1 MSSVLYTVKLI
12 LLSDFWFRTDIRG
25 ENKKTMDDV
34 SQISGISYLAGI
46 SFALSLAYSRL
57 EKSRQRRKIAELARD
72 QLIRLGEDSELS
84 ENLQAYEKRK
94 YYKLL
99 RDLAYDGDVAEH
111 KNEFRV
117 SAGLFSQ
124 LFIELHFRKNLDRR
138 ISNMTTA
145 ISLVSI
151 AITNLPVTYFM
162 PKWILESNGF
172 LISLSSIL
180 LLSIAVST
188 TLILSGE
195 HIVPSIQETI
205 ENCGNELKGYMQDE
219 LETVKKSETSE

>member
-1 MSSVLYTVKLI
+1 
-12 LLSDFWFRTDIRG
+12 
-25 ENKKTMDDV
+25 MDDV

-180 LLSIAVST
+180 LLSIVVST

>member
-1 MSSVLYTVKLI
+1 
-12 LLSDFWFRTDIRG
+12 
-25 ENKKTMDDV
+25 MDDV

>member
-1 MSSVLYTVKLI
+1 
-12 LLSDFWFRTDIRG
+12 
-25 ENKKTMDDV
+25 
-34 SQISGISYLAGI
+34 
-46 SFALSLAYSRL
+46 
-57 EKSRQRRKIAELARD
+57 
-72 QLIRLGEDSELS
+72 
-84 ENLQAYEKRK
+84 
-94 YYKLL
+94 
-99 RDLAYDGDVAEH
+99 
-111 KNEFRV
+111 
-117 SAGLFSQ
+117 
-124 LFIELHFRKNLDRR
+124 
-138 ISNMTTA
+138 MTTA